1 MYTTLVVIKSLDHE
15 GWVVGVVVLVI
26 STIVQTSRWEQYK
39 KERRHDKRIDVVL
52 YCMSRSRSR
61 RSAISCNG

>member
-1 MYTTLVVIKSLDHE
+1 MYTTLVVIKSFDLE
-15 GWVVGVVVLVI
+15 GWVVGVVVFVI
-26 STIVQTSRWEQYK
+26 STIVQTSRWEQHK

-52 YCMSRSRSR
+52 YCVSRGKAR

>member
-1 MYTTLVVIKSLDHE
+1 MYTTLVVIKFFDHE
-15 GWVVGVVVLVI
+15 GRVVGVVVFVI
-26 STIVQTSRWEQYK
+26 STIVQTSRWDQHK

-52 YCMSRSRSR
+52 YCMFRSKSR